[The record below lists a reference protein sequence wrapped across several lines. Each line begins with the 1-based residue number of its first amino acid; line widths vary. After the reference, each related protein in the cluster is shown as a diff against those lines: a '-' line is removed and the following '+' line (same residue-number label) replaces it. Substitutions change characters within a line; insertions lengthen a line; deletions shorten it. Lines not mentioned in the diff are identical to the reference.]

1 MTGQNGDKIVVW
13 TNAVV
18 DARYTL
24 SVPEQR
30 LILWLAAQ
38 IEREDDALDYRTVG
52 VLELQEIAGGTG
64 KSVYERFEAVCDKL
78 QSRVLEIRFDE
89 GRIREKINWLHKI
102 RYNDGEGTITLRFH
116 DDLKPALLQIK
127 ERFSKIPLKT
137 LFRFQGG
144 YAIRWYEM
152 CKAKEY
158 LGTFSMS
165 VEEVQLLARYRGAR
179 ASLGQEFAKVCDGR
193 PQGRA
198 RQESGPLVHVRANQN
213 RAPDH
218 RLDLQGQKE
227 SSAARP
233 AATATARPRP
243 GAGGHAR
250 SKSQKQE
257 NTGRLQT
264 GDKRD
269 GYSTIQACQSQGVAG
284 LICKTGI
291 VKTRYLAIGFTP

>member
-1 MTGQNGDKIVVW
+1 VTGQNGDKIVVW

-144 YAIRWYEM
+144 YAIRW
-152 CKAKEY
+152 
-158 LGTFSMS
+158 
-165 VEEVQLLARYRGAR
+165 
-179 ASLGQEFAKVCDGR
+179 
-193 PQGRA
+193 
-198 RQESGPLVHVRANQN
+198 
-213 RAPDH
+213 
-218 RLDLQGQKE
+218 
-227 SSAARP
+227 
-233 AATATARPRP
+233 
-243 GAGGHAR
+243 
-250 SKSQKQE
+250 
-257 NTGRLQT
+257 
-264 GDKRD
+264 
-269 GYSTIQACQSQGVAG
+269 
-284 LICKTGI
+284 
-291 VKTRYLAIGFTP
+291 